1 MGSAS
6 FSLPILSALLE
17 QGPRLDDPVD
27 VVGVVTQPDRPAG
40 RGRKLTPNPVALA
53 ADELDIPLLK
63 PRRLRSAD
71 ALAALAA
78 LDPDVAVVAAYGQIL
93 PQAALDIPAHGCLN
107 LHPSLLPR
115 HRGPSPMVATI
126 LSGDEITGTTL
137 MLMSDRMDAGPIVDR
152 RTAAMDERESAGDLE
167 ARLSEVSA
175 AMLLEDLPRWVR
187 GWMTL
192 RPQDESEATYSHLLN
207 KADARVDWTLP
218 AIEIARMVRAF
229 DPWPVAHASWEDK
242 AIRLY
247 GARVAPGDALPGQVE
262 SLVEGALAV
271 GTGSGVV
278 LIDELQLAGARRLP
292 ASEFVNGHAA
302 LLGSRLE

>member
-1 MGSAS
+1 
-6 FSLPILSALLE
+6 
-17 QGPRLDDPVD
+17 
-27 VVGVVTQPDRPAG
+27 
-40 RGRKLTPNPVALA
+40 
-53 ADELDIPLLK
+53 
-63 PRRLRSAD
+63 
-71 ALAALAA
+71 
-78 LDPDVAVVAAYGQIL
+78 
-93 PQAALDIPAHGCLN
+93 
-107 LHPSLLPR
+107 
-115 HRGPSPMVATI
+115 MVATI